1 MPRTMQSSNVPQPK
15 VDQTKTA
22 KSSAAESRPLLAL
35 LIRLGAVASLATMA
49 ALIKYA
55 AQEGVHLIE
64 ILFWR
69 QFLSIPLLI
78 AFVLIT
84 RQSFQVFATKR
95 PKAHI
100 VRGLYGLA
108 GMVLNFGA
116 VIMLPLAEATT
127 MGFTMPLWAVL
138 LSTIFLKDRPG
149 IWRWSAVLAGFLGVL
164 LITQPGMG
172 GQSIPL
178 FGAMV
183 ALGGAFMIALI
194 SIQIADMSRTEKPIT
209 IVFYF
214 AVVSAPICA
223 LGLPFVMTE
232 HSLFVW
238 GILGALAFIGA
249 IGQYLLTAALRYGEV
264 SSVIV
269 MDYSSLFWAAL
280 YGYTIF
286 GVLPSSSTWAGAPLI
301 VAAGLTITWREHV
314 LAKRRQKETEIE
326 SAPLNV

>member
-1 MPRTMQSSNVPQPK
+1 MSAKASQSSAV
-15 VDQTKTA
+15 
-22 KSSAAESRPLLAL
+22 EYRPILAL
-35 LIRLGAVASLATMA
+35 VIRLGAVASLATMA
-49 ALIKYA
+49 ALIKYV

-78 AFVLIT
+78 AFVMMT
-84 RQSFQVFATKR
+84 GQGMQAFATKR

-100 VRGLYGLA
+100 IRGFYGLL
-108 GMVLNFGA
+108 GMLLNFGA
-116 VIMLPLAEATT
+116 VILLPLAEATT
-127 MGFTMPLWAVL
+127 MGFTMPIWAVI

-149 IWRWSAVLAGFLGVL
+149 IWRWSAVFLGFAGVL
-164 LITQPGMG
+164 LITLPAIG
-172 GQSIPL
+172 GHSIPL
-178 FGAMV
+178 FGALV

-214 AVVSAPICA
+214 AVVTAPICA

-238 GILGALAFIGA
+238 GLLGALAFVGA

-269 MDYSSLFWAAL
+269 MDYSMLFWAGL

-286 GVLPSSSTWAGAPLI
+286 GVLPSTSTWAGAPLI

-314 LAKRRQKETEIE
+314 LAKRRAAKKAEAE
-326 SAPLNV
+326 A